1 LSPRLFP
8 PRVVQVAISEEKLER
23 LAVPVAV
30 VGGVAFAAL
39 LWAGQVGL
47 RLIGGRPDAATQ
59 LFSHTT
65 RSLGESGL
73 VLLCL
78 TLLLGLAIGRRWIVG
93 GRAAALRRAHRALSL
108 TALGVIGLH
117 LVTLLGVSSIGP
129 SLARLLVPFL
139 WPHRTAA
146 TGSGVIATYLLVG
159 FGPTYYARRHRVGRW
174 RSLHPWIVV
183 GVALSALHFLGGG

>member
-1 LSPRLFP
+1 MVCHVAAVVPRARP
-8 PRVVQVAISEEKLER
+8 ER
-23 LAVPVAV
+23 LAARIAI
-30 VGGVAFAAL
+30 VGGAGFAAL
-39 LWAGQVGL
+39 LWVGQVGVG
-47 RLIGGRPDAATQ
+47 LIGARAEPASK
-59 LFSHTT
+59 LFSDTT

-78 TLLLGLAIGRRWIVG
+78 TLTLGLPVGRRWIRG
-93 GRAAALRRAHRALSL
+93 RRAATLRRAHRALSL
-108 TALGVIGLH
+108 TALGVIALH

-146 TGSGVIATYLLVG
+146 TGFGVIATYLLAG
-159 FGPTYYARRHRVGRW
+159 LGPTYYAPRHRVRRW

>member
-1 LSPRLFP
+1 MTAYVRSD
-8 PRVVQVAISEEKLER
+8 R
-23 LAVPVAV
+23 LAVPIAIA
-30 VGGVAFAAL
+30 GGVGFAAL
-39 LWAGQVGL
+39 LWVGQVGAG
-47 RLIGGRPDAATQ
+47 LIGAGPQ
-59 LFSHTT
+59 SSSQIFSDTT

-73 VLLCL
+73 VLLCV
-78 TLLLGLAIGRRWIVG
+78 TLVLGVGVGRRWIVG
-93 GRAAALRRAHRALSL
+93 RRAAGVRRAHRALSL

-117 LVTLLGVSSIGP
+117 VVTLLGVTSIGP

-146 TGSGVIATYLLVG
+146 TGAGVIATYLLVAL
-159 FGPTYYARRHRVGRW
+159 GPTYFARRHRFTRW